1 MGVRAIYFSRTN
13 CTTYISNFTVL
24 STGQYLSIDGLFL
37 LKLIHRNTT
46 CVEFDE
52 MLAEL
57 WEYYTHMRCNIPA
70 RTMTQSVAE
79 VVSSSDNTHHKY
91 KYNNLMQEQIN
102 YVDVDVDEADCS
114 VVL

>member
-1 MGVRAIYFSRTN
+1 
-13 CTTYISNFTVL
+13 
-24 STGQYLSIDGLFL
+24 
-37 LKLIHRNTT
+37 
-46 CVEFDE
+46 

-70 RTMTQSVAE
+70 RATTQSVAE
-79 VVSSSDNTHHKY
+79 VVSSSDNAHHKY
-91 KYNNLMQEQIN
+91 NYNNLMQEQIN